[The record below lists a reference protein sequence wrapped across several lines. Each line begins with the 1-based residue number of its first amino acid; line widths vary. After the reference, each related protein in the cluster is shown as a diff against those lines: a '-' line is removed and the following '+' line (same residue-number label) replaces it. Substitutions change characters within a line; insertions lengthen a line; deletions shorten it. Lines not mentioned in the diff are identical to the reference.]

1 MYVRPVTAP
10 ELTMATARR
19 KAKRRVAPKPKGLP
33 IPRGFHTVTPSL
45 AVVGGV
51 AALEF
56 YKKAFGA
63 KELQRQVT
71 PSGQLIHG
79 RLRIGDSIVML
90 SDVFRGSDRSAP
102 STVETT
108 TVTLHIY
115 TTDVESLWNRAVDAG
130 AKVTM
135 PLDDMFWGERY
146 GHLVDPF
153 GHHWSLS
160 TPIRM
165 SKSVREAKRKESM
178 RAFTKGEDPDK
189 VPSFTDI

>member
-1 MYVRPVTAP
+1 MPKKGRTV
-10 ELTMATARR
+10 ARR
-19 KAKRRVAPKPKGLP
+19 TRAPRGAPP
-33 IPRGFHTVTPSL
+33 IPKGFHTITPSL
-45 AVVGGV
+45 AVAGGV

-63 KELQRQVT
+63 KELRREVT
-71 PSGQLIHG
+71 PTGKLVHGQ
-79 RLRIGDSIVML
+79 LRIGDSMVLL
-90 SDVFRGSDRSAP
+90 SDVFRGSDKSAP

-115 TTDVESLWNRAVDAG
+115 TTDVETLWNRAVDAG

-160 TPIRM
+160 QPIRLSTAERE
-165 SKSVREAKRKESM
+165 SKRLAAM
-178 RAFTKGEDPDK
+178 RAFAKGEHPDN
-189 VPSFTDI
+189 VPADTDI

>member
-1 MYVRPVTAP
+1 MPS
-10 ELTMATARR
+10 ARR
-19 KAKRRVAPKPKGLP
+19 KTRARRTPSARRPSIPK
-33 IPRGFHTVTPSL
+33 GFHTVTPSL

-71 PSGQLIHG
+71 PDGKLVHG
-79 RLRIGDSIVML
+79 RLRIGDSMVL
-90 SDVFRGSDRSAP
+90 LADVFRGSDRAAP

-115 TTDVESLWNRAVDAG
+115 TDDVEKLWNRAVDAG

-160 TPIRM
+160 MPIRM
-165 SKSVREAKRKESM
+165 SKKVREEKQRQAMRSFAKGDLPE
-178 RAFTKGEDPDK
+178 K
-189 VPSFTDI
+189 VPSLTDI

>member
-1 MYVRPVTAP
+1 MP
-10 ELTMATARR
+10 TARR
-19 KAKRRVAPKPKGLP
+19 KSKGRRTTIRKAPAL
-33 IPRGFHTVTPSL
+33 PRGFHTITPSL

-51 AALEF
+51 AAMEF

-63 KELQRQVT
+63 KELARQVT
-71 PSGQLIHG
+71 PSGQLVHG
-79 RLRIGDSIVML
+79 RLRIGDSTLLL

-115 TTDVESLWNRAVDAG
+115 TTDVEKLWNRAVDAG
-130 AKVTM
+130 AKITM

-160 TPIRM
+160 MPIRM
-165 SKSVREAKRKESM
+165 SKAVRDAKQKEAM
-178 RAFTKGEDPDK
+178 RAFTKGDSPDK
-189 VPSFTDI
+189 VPAYTDI

>member
-1 MYVRPVTAP
+1 
-10 ELTMATARR
+10 MAKARR
-19 KAKRRVAPKPKGLP
+19 SQAPRRRSAARSGPAIPK
-33 IPRGFHTVTPSL
+33 GFHTVTPSL

-56 YKKAFGA
+56 YQKAFGA
-63 KELQRQVT
+63 KELRREVT
-71 PSGQLIHG
+71 PKGKLVHG
-79 RLRIGDSIVML
+79 RLRIGDSILLV

-115 TTDVESLWNRAVDAG
+115 TKDVETLWNRAVDAG

-135 PLDDMFWGERY
+135 PLDDMYWGERY

-160 TPIRM
+160 QPIRL
-165 SKSVREAKRKESM
+165 SKAVRTAKRLEAM
-178 RAFTKGEDPDK
+178 RAFSKGEHPDQ
-189 VPSFTDI
+189 VPPYTDI

>member
-1 MYVRPVTAP
+1 MAKPRRASVGRKGAYRPGPAI
-10 ELTMATARR
+10 
-19 KAKRRVAPKPKGLP
+19 PK
-33 IPRGFHTVTPSL
+33 GFHTVTPSL

-56 YKKAFGA
+56 YQKAFGA
-63 KELQRQVT
+63 KELAREVT
-71 PSGQLIHG
+71 PKGKLVHG
-79 RLRIGDSIVML
+79 RLRIGDSILLV
-90 SDVFRGSDRSAP
+90 SDVFRGSDRAAP

-115 TTDVESLWNRAVDAG
+115 TTDVETLWNRAVDAG

-135 PLDDMFWGERY
+135 PLADMYWGERY

-160 TPIRM
+160 QPIRLM
-165 SKSVREAKRKESM
+165 KAVRDAKRLEAM
-178 RAFTKGEDPDK
+178 RSFAKGDHPDQ
-189 VPSFTDI
+189 VPPYTDI

>member
-1 MYVRPVTAP
+1 MP
-10 ELTMATARR
+10 TARR
-19 KAKRRVAPKPKGLP
+19 KGKSRGRTTRKGP
-33 IPRGFHTVTPSL
+33 GIPRGFHTVTPSL

-51 AALEF
+51 AAMEF
-56 YKKAFGA
+56 YVKAFGA

-71 PSGQLIHG
+71 PTGQLIHG

-102 STVETT
+102 SSVGTT

-115 TTDVESLWNRAVDAG
+115 TPDVEKVWNRAVDAG

-165 SKSVREAKRKESM
+165 SKAVREAKRKESL
-178 RAFTKGEDPDK
+178 RAFSKGEDPDK
-189 VPSFTDI
+189 TPAFSDI

>member
-1 MYVRPVTAP
+1 MP
-10 ELTMATARR
+10 TARR
-19 KAKRRVAPKPKGLP
+19 KGKARGRTIRQGPG
-33 IPRGFHTVTPSL
+33 IPRGFHTITPSL

-51 AALEF
+51 AAMEF

-79 RLRIGDSIVML
+79 RLRIGDSILML

-108 TVTLHIY
+108 TVTLHVY
-115 TTDVESLWNRAVDAG
+115 TTDVEKLWNRAVDAG

-160 TPIRM
+160 MPIRM
-165 SKSVREAKRKESM
+165 SKAVRERKQKEAM
-178 RAFTKGEDPDK
+178 RAFASGEAPEK
-189 VPSFTDI
+189 VPSLTDI

>member
-1 MYVRPVTAP
+1 MP
-10 ELTMATARR
+10 TARR
-19 KAKRRVAPKPKGLP
+19 KTKTRTRPRKTVAS
-33 IPRGFHTVTPSL
+33 IPRGFHTITPSL

-51 AALEF
+51 LAMEF

-63 KELQRQVT
+63 KELRRQVT
-71 PSGQLIHG
+71 PSGKLIHG
-79 RLRIGDSIVML
+79 RLRIGDSILML

-115 TTDVESLWNRAVDAG
+115 STDVEALWNRAVDAG

-135 PLDDMFWGERY
+135 PLADMFWGERY

-153 GHHWSLS
+153 GHHWSLAM
-160 TPIRM
+160 PVRM
-165 SKSVREAKRKESM
+165 TKAVRDAKRQESL
-178 RAFTKGEDPDK
+178 RAFAKGEDPDK
-189 VPSFTDI
+189 VPAYSDI

>member
-1 MYVRPVTAP
+1 MPKKVRA
-10 ELTMATARR
+10 MARR
-19 KAKRRVAPKPKGLP
+19 KPTPRAAPSVPK
-33 IPRGFHTVTPSL
+33 GFHTVTPSL
-45 AVVGGV
+45 AVAGGV

-63 KELQRQVT
+63 KELRREVT
-71 PSGQLIHG
+71 PSGKLVHG
-79 RLRIGDSIVML
+79 QLRIGDSMVL
-90 SDVFRGSDRSAP
+90 VSDVFRGSEKSAP

-153 GHHWSLS
+153 GHHWSLAQP
-160 TPIRM
+160 TRL
-165 SKSVREAKRKESM
+165 SKAERESKRAAAM
-178 RAFTKGEDPDK
+178 RAFAKGEHPDK
-189 VPSFTDI
+189 VPAYSDI